1 MQFQAPSLSHGPDRA
16 PEELELE
23 PEEDPEL
30 ADPELAPEEEPEELE
45 PEELELEELDSAA
58 GAADWVGAGALDSE
72 EGEAS
77 AKIPPEPSE
86 PEA

>member
-1 MQFQAPSLSHGPDRA
+1 MQFQAPSLSHDPDRA
-16 PEELELE
+16 PELELE

-45 PEELELEELDSAA
+45 PEEPELEELDSAA
-58 GAADWVGAGALDSE
+58 GAAVWVGAGALDSDE
-72 EGEAS
+72 EAS
-77 AKIPPEPSE
+77 AKTPPEPSE

>member
-45 PEELELEELDSAA
+45 LELDEL
-58 GAADWVGAGALDSE
+58 G
-72 EGEAS
+72 
-77 AKIPPEPSE
+77 
-86 PEA
+86 